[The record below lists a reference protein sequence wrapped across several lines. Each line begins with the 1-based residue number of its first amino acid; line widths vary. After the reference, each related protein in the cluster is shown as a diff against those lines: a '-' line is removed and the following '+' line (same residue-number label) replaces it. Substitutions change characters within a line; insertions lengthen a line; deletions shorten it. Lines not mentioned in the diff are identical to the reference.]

1 MEFKVKNKIIEIKF
15 DYRTMFKVDKQLATK
30 NKDTGA
36 SNNDGVGTLF
46 NNILNRNDEGLVD
59 LILLSANKAFSK
71 AISEDDAITAIET
84 WLVDNDADDT
94 ESLFEEIQQE
104 MVDSG
109 FFKNKILKY
118 IGNFGNSSRI
128 HESAR
133 GQRSASSRKLPKKL
147 IGKMKSATILTE
159 CARLGLTDLE
169 TIYSCNK
176 WELDAILEG
185 LHYRQI
191 DFREK
196 VYQEL
201 C

>member
-46 NNILNRNDEGLVD
+46 NNILNRNDEGIVD
-59 LILLSANKAFSK
+59 LITLSANKAFSK
-71 AISEDDAITAIET
+71 AISEDDAITAIEN

-118 IGNFGNSSRI
+118 IENLETAVEYMKAQEDSEALQI
-128 HESAR
+128 EITE
-133 GQRSASSRKLPKKL
+133 KL
-147 IGKMKSATILTE
+147 IGKMKSAL
-159 CARLGLTDLE
+159 
-169 TIYSCNK
+169 S
-176 WELDAILEG
+176 
-185 LHYRQI
+185 
-191 DFREK
+191 
-196 VYQEL
+196 
-201 C
+201 

>member
-46 NNILNRNDEGLVD
+46 NNILNRNDEGIVD
-59 LILLSANKAFSK
+59 LITLSANKAFSK
-71 AISEDDAITAIET
+71 AISEDDAITAIEN
-84 WLVDNDADDT
+84 WLADNEAEDT

-118 IGNFGNSSRI
+118 IENLETAVEYMKAQEDSEALQVEI
-128 HESAR
+128 TE
-133 GQRSASSRKLPKKL
+133 KL
-147 IGKMKSATILTE
+147 IGKMKSAL
-159 CARLGLTDLE
+159 
-169 TIYSCNK
+169 S
-176 WELDAILEG
+176 
-185 LHYRQI
+185 
-191 DFREK
+191 
-196 VYQEL
+196 
-201 C
+201 

>member
-71 AISEDDAITAIET
+71 AISEDDAITAIEN
-84 WLVDNDADDT
+84 WLADNEAEDA

-118 IGNFGNSSRI
+118 IENLETAVEYMKAQEDSEALQVEI
-128 HESAR
+128 TE
-133 GQRSASSRKLPKKL
+133 KL
-147 IGKMKSATILTE
+147 IGKMKSAL
-159 CARLGLTDLE
+159 
-169 TIYSCNK
+169 S
-176 WELDAILEG
+176 
-185 LHYRQI
+185 
-191 DFREK
+191 
-196 VYQEL
+196 
-201 C
+201 

>member
-71 AISEDDAITAIET
+71 AISEDDAITAIEN
-84 WLVDNDADDT
+84 WLVDNEAEDT

-118 IGNFGNSSRI
+118 I
-128 HESAR
+128 ESLETAVEYMKA
-133 GQRSASSRKLPKKL
+133 QEDSEALQVEITEKL
-147 IGKMKSATILTE
+147 IGKMKSAL
-159 CARLGLTDLE
+159 
-169 TIYSCNK
+169 S
-176 WELDAILEG
+176 
-185 LHYRQI
+185 
-191 DFREK
+191 
-196 VYQEL
+196 
-201 C
+201 

>member
-71 AISEDDAITAIET
+71 AILEDDAITAIET

-118 IGNFGNSSRI
+118 IGNLETAVEYMKAQEDSEALQVEI
-128 HESAR
+128 TE
-133 GQRSASSRKLPKKL
+133 KL
-147 IGKMKSATILTE
+147 IGKMKSAL
-159 CARLGLTDLE
+159 
-169 TIYSCNK
+169 S
-176 WELDAILEG
+176 
-185 LHYRQI
+185 
-191 DFREK
+191 
-196 VYQEL
+196 
-201 C
+201 

>member
-30 NKDTGA
+30 NKETGA

-71 AISEDDAITAIET
+71 AISEDDAITAIEN
-84 WLVDNDADDT
+84 WLADNEAADT

-118 IGNFGNSSRI
+118 IENLETAVEYMKAQEDSEALQAEI
-128 HESAR
+128 TE
-133 GQRSASSRKLPKKL
+133 KL
-147 IGKMKSATILTE
+147 IGKMKSAL
-159 CARLGLTDLE
+159 
-169 TIYSCNK
+169 S
-176 WELDAILEG
+176 
-185 LHYRQI
+185 
-191 DFREK
+191 
-196 VYQEL
+196 
-201 C
+201 

>member
-71 AISEDDAITAIET
+71 AISEDDAITAIED
-84 WLVDNDADDT
+84 WLVDNDAADT
-94 ESLFEEIQQE
+94 ENLFEEIQAE

-109 FFKNKILKY
+109 FFRNKILKY
-118 IGNFGNSSRI
+118 IENLETAVEYMKAQEDSEALQI
-128 HESAR
+128 EVTE
-133 GQRSASSRKLPKKL
+133 KL
-147 IGKMKSATILTE
+147 IGKMKSAL
-159 CARLGLTDLE
+159 
-169 TIYSCNK
+169 S
-176 WELDAILEG
+176 
-185 LHYRQI
+185 
-191 DFREK
+191 
-196 VYQEL
+196 
-201 C
+201 

>member
-71 AISEDDAITAIET
+71 AISEDDAITAIED
-84 WLVDNDADDT
+84 WLVEHDAADT
-94 ESLFEEIQQE
+94 ENLFEEIQQE

-109 FFKNKILKY
+109 FFRNKILKY
-118 IGNFGNSSRI
+118 IENLETAVEYMKAQEDSEALQI
-128 HESAR
+128 EVTE
-133 GQRSASSRKLPKKL
+133 KL
-147 IGKMKSATILTE
+147 IGKMKSVL
-159 CARLGLTDLE
+159 
-169 TIYSCNK
+169 S
-176 WELDAILEG
+176 
-185 LHYRQI
+185 
-191 DFREK
+191 
-196 VYQEL
+196 
-201 C
+201 

>member
-30 NKDTGA
+30 NKETGA

-46 NNILNRNDEGLVD
+46 NNILNRNDEGIVD
-59 LILLSANKAFSK
+59 LITLSANKAFSK
-71 AISEDDAITAIET
+71 AVSEDDAITAIEN

-118 IGNFGNSSRI
+118 IENLETAVEYMKAQEDSEALQVEI
-128 HESAR
+128 TE
-133 GQRSASSRKLPKKL
+133 KL
-147 IGKMKSATILTE
+147 IGKMKSAL
-159 CARLGLTDLE
+159 
-169 TIYSCNK
+169 S
-176 WELDAILEG
+176 
-185 LHYRQI
+185 
-191 DFREK
+191 
-196 VYQEL
+196 
-201 C
+201 